1 MTGADYRVQAAQF
14 CLELLHHPA
23 ERRVLPVLDLDPAIG
38 PPAAIG
44 ALAMFRH
51 QPLQPHQAGVAEQV
65 RPDLALFEVGQ
76 EDAVNPPRQQ
86 PGQVGLE
93 HRQRQPA
100 QILAVADQDV
110 EGEEPTAPKRRTSL
124 LWRLT
129 SLDPSRQEPSGFRL
143 SDQAH

>member
-1 MTGADYRVQAAQF
+1 
-14 CLELLHHPA
+14 
-23 ERRVLPVLDLDPAIG
+23 
-38 PPAAIG
+38 
-44 ALAMFRH
+44 MFRH

-110 EGEEPTAPKRRTSL
+110 DFAKQPPVGAPSNAR
-124 LWRLT
+124 
-129 SLDPSRQEPSGFRL
+129 PEC
-143 SDQAH
+143 

>member
-1 MTGADYRVQAAQF
+1 MLRG
-14 CLELLHHPA
+14 
-23 ERRVLPVLDLDPAIG
+23 
-38 PPAAIG
+38 
-44 ALAMFRH
+44 
-51 QPLQPHQAGVAEQV
+51 QPPHQAGVAEQV
-65 RPDLALFEVGQ
+65 RADLPLAQ
-76 EDAVNPPRQQ
+76 KDPVNPPRQQ

-110 EGEEPTAPKRRTSL
+110 EGEEPTAPKRRTL
-124 LWRLT
+124 LRWRLT

>member
-1 MTGADYRVQAAQF
+1 M
-14 CLELLHHPA
+14 
-23 ERRVLPVLDLDPAIG
+23 
-38 PPAAIG
+38 
-44 ALAMFRH
+44 
-51 QPLQPHQAGVAEQV
+51 V
-65 RPDLALFEVGQ
+65 RADLALFEVGQ

-124 LWRLT
+124 PWRLT

-143 SDQAH
+143 NDQAH